1 MSSRPLM
8 FKILIFFLK
17 TVFSDTCQKSSKL
30 KRQRPEVQAL
40 SGLQNRF
47 KAREGNLMRHFLKIK
62 SKTKRRTQ
70 SSMGA
75 KP

>member
-1 MSSRPLM
+1 MG
-8 FKILIFFLK
+8 ILLEDSKTETLFFRK
-17 TVFSDTCQKSSKL
+17 
-30 KRQRPEVQAL
+30 AL

-47 KAREGNLMRHFLKIK
+47 KAREGNLIRHFLKIK
-62 SKTKRRTQ
+62 SKKKRRTQ